1 MAYNAFAPVWG
12 GGIFIFIFSNR
23 NMNSKGDSVMAK
35 APAKKQKQDD
45 RQIIRIFDTTLRDG
59 EQAPGNSMNI
69 EEKLRIARQLQKL
82 NVDVIEAG
90 FPIAS
95 DGDFEAVKK
104 VAQTIK
110 GPEIAGLCRSSEKDI
125 DRAWE
130 ALKYAGDKGR
140 IHTFIATSDIHMK
153 YKLQMEP
160 AKVLASAVKAVKR
173 AASYTPN
180 VEFSCEDAVRTRLP
194 FLAEVVEAV
203 IAAGAT
209 TVNIPDTVGYTI
221 PFEYFNIIK
230 YLKDNVPNIDKAI
243 ISVHCHNDLGLS
255 VANSIAAIQAGAR
268 QVECTINGIG
278 ERAGNCSLEEFV
290 MILRTRKDIL
300 PFACNVSTEH
310 LTPASRL
317 LTSIT
322 GIGVQPNKAVV
333 GANAFAHE
341 AGIHQHGVLMEKST
355 YEIMTPE
362 SVGLSANA
370 LVLGK
375 HSGRH
380 AFNKR
385 LIELGYE
392 LDDEKLNRAFER
404 FKTLADLKK
413 EVFDEDLEALA
424 AEESR
429 LEDKYR
435 LGHITVTCGSFA
447 VATATVQLEIN
458 GVPVRTAEL
467 GDGPVDATLKAIKK
481 LTKTKAKLMQYNV
494 GSITGGTDAQGEV
507 TVRVAE
513 GTHTVVGKG
522 SSTDIIEA
530 SAKAYIHA
538 LNRLNYKQVR
548 LIDSL

>member
-1 MAYNAFAPVWG
+1 
-12 GGIFIFIFSNR
+12 
-23 NMNSKGDSVMAK
+23 MAK
-35 APAKKQKQDD
+35 ATAAKQDN

-69 EEKLRIARQLQKL
+69 EEKLRIAKQLQKL

-95 DGDFEAVKK
+95 DGDFEAVKLI
-104 VAQTIK
+104 AQTVK

-130 ALKYAGDKGR
+130 ALKYAGDRGR

-153 YKLQMEP
+153 HKLMMEP
-160 AKVLASAVKAVKR
+160 SKVLASAVKAVKR
-173 AASYTPN
+173 AAAYTPN

-230 YLKDNVPNIDKAI
+230 YLVDNVPNIDKAI

-255 VANSIAAIQAGAR
+255 VANSIAAVQAGAR

-290 MILRTRKDIL
+290 MILRTRRDIL
-300 PFACNVSTEH
+300 PFETKVVTEH

-317 LTSIT
+317 LTNIT
-322 GIGVQPNKAVV
+322 GIAVQPNKSVV

-341 AGIHQHGVLMEKST
+341 AGIHQHGMLMDKST

-362 SVGLSANA
+362 SVGLLASS

-380 AFNKR
+380 AFKKR
-385 LIELGYE
+385 LEELGYD
-392 LDDEKLNRAFER
+392 LDEDKLNKAFDR

-413 EVFDEDLEALA
+413 EVFDEDLDAIISDEVR
-424 AEESR
+424 EEDR
-429 LEDKYR
+429 YKLE
-435 LGHITVTCGSFA
+435 HITVTCGSFA
-447 VATATVQLEIN
+447 VATATVQMEIN
-458 GVPVRTAEL
+458 GVSLRAAEL
-467 GDGPVDATLKAIKK
+467 GDGPVDSAFKAIRK
-481 LTKTKAKLMQYNV
+481 LTKTKAKLTQYNV

-507 TVRVAE
+507 TVRVSE
-513 GTHTVVGKG
+513 GSQTVVGKG
-522 SSTDIIEA
+522 ASTDIIVA

-538 LNRLNYKQVR
+538 LNRLSCKQKR
-548 LIDSL
+548 LSDAV

>member
-1 MAYNAFAPVWG
+1 MDHQL
-12 GGIFIFIFSNR
+12 I
-23 NMNSKGDSVMAK
+23 K
-35 APAKKQKQDD
+35 
-45 RQIIRIFDTTLRDG
+45 IFDTTLRDG

-69 EEKLRIARQLQKL
+69 EEKLRIAKQLQKL

-95 DGDFEAVKK
+95 EGDFEAVKK
-104 VAQTIK
+104 VAQNIK
-110 GPEIAGLCRSSEKDI
+110 GPEIAGLCRSNLKDI

-140 IHTFIATSDIHMK
+140 IHTFIATSDIHME
-153 YKLQMEP
+153 YKLKMQPEQ
-160 AKVLASAVKAVKR
+160 VLEAAVKAVKR

-194 FLAEVVEAV
+194 FLAQVVEAV

-255 VANSIAAIQAGAR
+255 VANSVAAIQAGAG

-290 MILRTRKDIL
+290 MILRTRRDIL
-300 PFACNVSTEH
+300 PFTTNVVTEQ
-310 LTPASRL
+310 LTPSSRL
-317 LTSIT
+317 LSSIT
-322 GIGVQPNKAVV
+322 GIGVQPNKSVV

-341 AGIHQHGVLMEKST
+341 AGIHQHGMLMDKST

-362 SVGLSANA
+362 SVGLTASA

-380 AFNKR
+380 AFKKR
-385 LIELGYE
+385 LEELGHD
-392 LDDEKLNRAFER
+392 LDDDMLNRAFER

-413 EVFDEDLEALA
+413 EVFDEDLDAIVTDEARG
-424 AEESR
+424 EDQYK
-429 LEDKYR
+429 LE
-435 LGHITVTCGSFA
+435 HITVTCGSFA
-447 VATATVQLEIN
+447 VATATVQMEIDSA
-458 GVPVRTAEL
+458 PARTAEL
-467 GDGPVDATLKAIKK
+467 GDGPVDAAFKAIKK
-481 LTKTKAKLMQYNV
+481 LTKSKARLTQYNV

-507 TVRVAE
+507 TVRVEE
-513 GTHTVVGKG
+513 GGHTVVGKG
-522 SSTDIIEA
+522 SSTDIIVA

-538 LNRLNYKQVR
+538 LNRLHNKQKR
-548 LIDSL
+548 LGATV

>member
-1 MAYNAFAPVWG
+1 
-12 GGIFIFIFSNR
+12 
-23 NMNSKGDSVMAK
+23 MAK
-35 APAKKQKQDD
+35 CKTKTVADETRIVK
-45 RQIIRIFDTTLRDG
+45 IFDTTLRDG
-59 EQAPGNSMNI
+59 EQSPGNSMNI
-69 EEKLRIARQLQKL
+69 EEKLRVAKQLQKL

-95 DGDFEAVKK
+95 EGDFEAVKK

-110 GPEIAGLCRSSEKDI
+110 GPEIAGLCRSSDKDI

-130 ALKYAGDKGR
+130 ALKYAGEKGR

-153 YKLQMEP
+153 YKLKMEP
-160 AKVLASAVKAVKR
+160 DKVLESAIKAVKR

-194 FLAEVVEAV
+194 FLAQVVEAV
-203 IAAGAT
+203 IEAGAT

-230 YLKDNVPNIDKAI
+230 YLKDNVPNIEKAV

-255 VANSIAAIQAGAR
+255 VANSVAAVQAGAG

-290 MILRTRKDIL
+290 MIMRTRKDIL
-300 PFACNVSTEH
+300 PFRTNVVTEQ

-317 LTSIT
+317 LSSIT
-322 GIGVQPNKAVV
+322 GISVQPNKAIV
-333 GANAFAHE
+333 GANSFAHE
-341 AGIHQHGVLMEKST
+341 SGIHQHGMLMDKST

-362 SVGLSANA
+362 SVGLSASA

-380 AFNKR
+380 AFKKR
-385 LIELGYE
+385 LEELGHE

-404 FKTLADLKK
+404 FKALADLKK
-413 EVFDEDLEALA
+413 EVFDEDLDAIVTDEAR
-424 AEESR
+424 EEAKYK
-429 LEDKYR
+429 LE
-435 LGHITVTCGSFA
+435 HITVTCGSFA
-447 VATATVQLEIN
+447 VATATVQMEID
-458 GVPVRTAEL
+458 GVTVRTAEL
-467 GDGPVDATLKAIKK
+467 GDGPVDSAFKAIRK
-481 LTKTKAKLMQYNV
+481 LTKSKAKLTQYNV

-507 TVRVAE
+507 TVRVEE
-513 GTHTVVGKG
+513 GGYTVVGKG
-522 SSTDIIEA
+522 SSTDIIVA

-538 LNRLNYKQVR
+538 LNRLNSKQKR
-548 LIDSL
+548 LTDAV